1 MGNLQLLQLRAD
13 LVHELKAEDT
23 PAAELCAGF
32 PLEHVVAMCGMERAC
47 NTAHPYTAAW
57 KPQLTGLASALLKE
71 W

>member
-47 NTAHPYTAAW
+47 NTAHPYTAA
-57 KPQLTGLASALLKE
+57 
-71 W
+71 